1 MSLSLCLVSFRPWVG
16 SSTYVSSTLR
26 SYPSSILVSLDLK
39 LVRRYR
45 MIIETGTRS
54 SPMKD
59 SESRMS
65 HHNHTPNL
73 IPKFLKR
80 CTVREPC
87 LRQRIIYELFTTD
100 DNNDDNSNNHYWRYT
115 RHLCKFRLSQVSP
128 VYVSPGPVSFSQSL
142 YSPLHSGT
150 IVPSDGS
157 WICSSF
163 ISRCL
168 PRSVSGLC
176 LSSFLINKLPVLQF
190 EQVPIPLHPPL
201 TLCQKKWKRVLR
213 SRDIF

>member
-1 MSLSLCLVSFRPWVG
+1 MGGGNWRDGRKKWTESGRFEIQGNVLVVVCHGLTSWVVSLSLCLVSFRPWVG

-100 DNNDDNSNNHYWRYT
+100 DNNDDNSNNHY
-115 RHLCKFRLSQVSP
+115 
-128 VYVSPGPVSFSQSL
+128 
-142 YSPLHSGT
+142 
-150 IVPSDGS
+150 
-157 WICSSF
+157 
-163 ISRCL
+163 
-168 PRSVSGLC
+168 
-176 LSSFLINKLPVLQF
+176 
-190 EQVPIPLHPPL
+190 
-201 TLCQKKWKRVLR
+201 
-213 SRDIF
+213 